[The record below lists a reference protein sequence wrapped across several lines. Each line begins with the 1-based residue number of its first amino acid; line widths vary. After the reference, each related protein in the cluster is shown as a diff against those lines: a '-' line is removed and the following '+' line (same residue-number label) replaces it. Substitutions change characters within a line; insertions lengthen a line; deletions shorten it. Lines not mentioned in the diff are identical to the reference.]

1 MTHAYHAPSNC
12 TYTYVRGY
20 DTLLHYMHVT
30 TSAMSLLLLASMCC
44 GHITR
49 LLYGRASLIYACQMT
64 HLYAGLLICVSAFES
79 RVIRIQT
86 VLNSVLST
94 VNSVLQCVAQCV
106 ASRNASN
113 TRINSPQRISTHF
126 VMHHTAT
133 YCNTLNT
140 HASDTRVISP

>member
-1 MTHAYHAPSNC
+1 MPATPATSATKRHS
-12 TYTYVRGY
+12 
-20 DTLLHYMHVT
+20 

-49 LLYGRASLIYACQMT
+49 LLYGCASLIYACQMT

-113 TRINSPQRISTHF
+113 TCVNSPQRMRRHFDTFRDAPHCNILQHTEHTCVRYACHQSLIRVST
-126 VMHHTAT
+126 V
-133 YCNTLNT
+133 LNK
-140 HASDTRVISP
+140 